1 MSKCGDFFFHF
12 CFLEILQ
19 FFSGKREYWY
29 RIIPFDIE
37 KIAFSLISHETNTDL
52 DSDFSLVTFFNL
64 IMFAMPITKLFL
76 HFPISIL
83 CVFVF
88 CFSSFLM

>member
-1 MSKCGDFFFHF
+1 
-12 CFLEILQ
+12 
-19 FFSGKREYWY
+19 
-29 RIIPFDIE
+29 
-37 KIAFSLISHETNTDL
+37 
-52 DSDFSLVTFFNL
+52 
-64 IMFAMPITKLFL
+64 MFAMPITKLFL